1 MTESSVTG
9 GRLGGGV
16 LGGGEGGGGGG
27 DGWIVS
33 SLMSPSRYWIDSR
46 LMYVVDVSE
55 KLVGVAIRVKVRVR
69 LRLRLRLRV
78 RVRVRVRVGVRA
90 SPGVDGHL
98 AARARVISLL

>member
-1 MTESSVTG
+1 LTESSVTG

-33 SLMSPSRYWIDSR
+33 SLISPSRYWIDSR

-55 KLVGVAIRVKVRVR
+55 KLVSIVISQPELASSASSSAARVALSDVACA
-69 LRLRLRLRV
+69 LRL
-78 RVRVRVRVGVRA
+78 
-90 SPGVDGHL
+90 S
-98 AARARVISLL
+98 ISSEIVSREVSAE